1 MSRVAIVTGAS
12 AGIGAATARRLHEL
26 GFTVYAVAR
35 RLDRMAPLAE
45 LGIRTA
51 SVDVTDDAVMTALVE
66 RVVTETG
73 RIDVL
78 VNNAGYGS
86 FGALEDVPLDEARR
100 QFEVNVFGAA
110 RLCQLVLPHMR
121 AQGGGRII
129 NVSSVG
135 ARLYEP
141 LGSWYHA
148 TKYALEGLSDC
159 LRVEVKPL
167 GIDVVLIQPGGIE
180 TEFPQV
186 AGDRLLAVSGGGAY
200 AEQSRRYA
208 LALTGEADHIS
219 SPLVVAAAIARAAT
233 VRRPRIR
240 YAVGRG
246 AKAAVFARWL
256 LPDRVFDR
264 LVVALFA
271 ALARVAA
278 RRARPLEQTA
288 QAEPGT

>member
-51 SVDVTDDAVMTALVE
+51 SVDVTDDAALTDLVE
-66 RVVTETG
+66 RVVAESG

-110 RLCQLVLPHMR
+110 RLCQLVLPAMR
-121 AQGGGRII
+121 AQGSGRII

-167 GIDVVLIQPGGIE
+167 GVDVVLIQPGGVE

-186 AGDRLLAVSGGGAY
+186 AGERLLAVSGSGAY
-200 AEQSRRYA
+200 AEHARRYA

-219 SPLVVAAAIARAAT
+219 PPSVVAAAIARAAT
-233 VRRPRIR
+233 ARRPRIR

-264 LVVALFA
+264 VVVALFA

-278 RRARPLEQTA
+278 RRAGRLEQEPA
-288 QAEPGT
+288 AEPSA

>member
-26 GFTVYAVAR
+26 GFIVYSVAR

-51 SVDVTDDAVMTALVE
+51 SVDVTDDDALTALVE
-66 RVVTETG
+66 RVVAETG
-73 RIDVL
+73 RVDVL

-110 RLCQLVLPHMR
+110 RLCQLVLPHLR
-121 AQGGGRII
+121 ARGAGRII

-167 GIDVVLIQPGGIE
+167 GVDVVVIQPGGIE

-186 AGDRLLAVSGGGAY
+186 AGERLLAVSGGGAY
-200 AEQSRRYA
+200 GEYA
-208 LALTGEADHIS
+208 RQYAAALTGEADHIS
-219 SPLVVAAAIARAAT
+219 PPEVVAAAIARAAT

-264 LVVALFA
+264 VVVALFT

-278 RRARPLEQTA
+278 RRARPLEQA
-288 QAEPGT
+288 PQAEPGT